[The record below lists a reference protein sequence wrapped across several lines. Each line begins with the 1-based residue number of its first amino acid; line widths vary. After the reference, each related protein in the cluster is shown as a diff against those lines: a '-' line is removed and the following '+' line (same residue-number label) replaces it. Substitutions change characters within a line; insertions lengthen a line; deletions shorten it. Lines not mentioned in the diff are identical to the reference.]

1 MPHAARDQETRF
13 ELLLW
18 RHAEAEDGFPDESR
32 RLTAHGEKQAQRM
45 ARWILA
51 HAPQGL
57 RIIVSPATR
66 CQQTAS
72 ALGLPFATDHRLS
85 TAGDVTDLIAVAG
98 WPWDA
103 SQARERESRAVLIVG
118 HQPTL
123 GRTAARLLSGR
134 ETEWDVKK
142 GAVWWFVCRMRKS
155 ETVISLHASLTPGLT
170 D

>member
-1 MPHAARDQETRF
+1 MPHAAREQETRF

-18 RHAEAEDGFPDESR
+18 HHAEAEDGFPDESR
-32 RLTAHGEKQAQRM
+32 RLTARGEKQAQCM

-51 HAPQGL
+51 HTPQGL

-72 ALGLPFATDHRLS
+72 ALGRPFATDPRLS
-85 TAGDVTDLIAVAG
+85 TAGNVADLLAAAG
-98 WPWDA
+98 WPD
-103 SQARERESRAVLIVG
+103 SEARTPEQKSRAVLIVG

-123 GRTAARLLSGR
+123 GRTAARLLAG
-134 ETEWDVKK
+134 TEAEWNIKK
-142 GAVWWFVCRMRKS
+142 GALWWFSSRTQDG
-155 ETVISLHASLTPGLT
+155 ETQASLRASLPAELA